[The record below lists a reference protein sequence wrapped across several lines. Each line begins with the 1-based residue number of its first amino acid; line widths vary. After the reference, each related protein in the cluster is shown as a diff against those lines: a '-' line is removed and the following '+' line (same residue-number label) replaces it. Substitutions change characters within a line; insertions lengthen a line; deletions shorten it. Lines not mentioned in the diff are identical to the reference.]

1 MDKFEKGDQ
10 KYKNKS
16 LKEIAECQEKEFE
29 DGLVEEVYTYIE
41 LSSDEEWK
49 IDRVGRD
56 EVILSY

>member
-1 MDKFEKGDQ
+1 LDKFEKGDQ

-41 LSSDEEWK
+41 LSSDEE
-49 IDRVGRD
+49 
-56 EVILSY
+56 